1 MDYSSG
7 CFPETMEETE
17 MNMERP
23 SHAHYAVPV
32 PFLAL
37 SSRASRVASIRTVR
51 SAAVGKID
59 VIFVLCQ
66 LPRAVC
72 DIRCLGERKV
82 SDRPPWL

>member
-1 MDYSSG
+1 MLRILGQHVFKVDYSSG

-23 SHAHYAVPV
+23 SHPHYAVPV

-37 SSRASRVASIRTVR
+37 SSRASRVASIRTVH

-66 LPRAVC
+66 LPTSFVRHPSP
-72 DIRCLGERKV
+72 R
-82 SDRPPWL
+82 